1 MSDLTFPLGSAA
13 VDADADSHPAPD
25 LHPASNLHSALG
37 TLMWIGESTSPEFNQ
52 AYQHCLTHVAQ
63 LALRLNFDDALCR
76 PAAGVRCILV
86 AQTTRHQLHRRCL
99 EMLREAYPQASFL
112 NLQGTLCEG
121 MHRLP
126 EPAFGPNR
134 HYWHRWNQVL
144 PEWLG
149 SCGVANHDSQPLSQI
164 GVRSVAVLTST
175 FAAGEALM
183 DLAESAG
190 ATAVWC
196 RQPETHRVR
205 NVDTVWWDDSVA
217 GPASRQVWRERIAAF
232 GSASEPRQHAWIVNA
247 PRLEEQ
253 REAIRGGIDVVV
265 SKPHR
270 INCLA
275 DMLASPRSAAESS
288 LGTVSRA
295 A

>member
-1 MSDLTFPLGSAA
+1 MSDLTFPLGDA
-13 VDADADSHPAPD
+13 VAGADAHPAPD
-25 LHPASNLHSALG
+25 AHPALG
-37 TLMWIGESTSPEFNQ
+37 TLMWIGESTSPEFNE
-52 AYQHCLTHVAQ
+52 AYQHCLTKVAQ
-63 LALRLNFDDALCR
+63 LALRFNFDDALCR
-76 PAAGVRCILV
+76 PAAGVGCILI
-86 AQTTRHQLHRRCL
+86 AQSTRHQLNRRCL

-121 MHRLP
+121 MRQLP
-126 EPAFGPNR
+126 EPTFGPNQ

-149 SCGVANHDSQPLSQI
+149 SCGVASDNSQPLSRV

-175 FAAGEALM
+175 FAAGESLM

-196 RQPETHRVR
+196 RRPDTHRVR

-217 GPASRQVWRERIAAF
+217 GPTSSHGWRERIAAF
-232 GSASEPRQHAWIVNA
+232 GGENEPRQHAWIVNA

-253 REAIRGGIDVVV
+253 REATRGGIDVVV
-265 SKPHR
+265 SKPHH
-270 INCLA
+270 INCLVA
-275 DMLASPRSAAESS
+275 MLTSGTSAADSG
-288 LGTVSRA
+288 LGAVSRA